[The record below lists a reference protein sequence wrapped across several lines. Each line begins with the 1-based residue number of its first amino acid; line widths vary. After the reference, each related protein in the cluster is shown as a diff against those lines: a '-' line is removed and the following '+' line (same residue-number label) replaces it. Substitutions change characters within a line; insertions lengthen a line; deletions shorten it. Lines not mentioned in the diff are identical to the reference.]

1 VINNFK
7 LGSDV
12 RVTEMSL
19 VLLGRNAVDHGRAV
33 FAGVAHVRTEVKH
46 VSDGG
51 KS

>member
-1 VINNFK
+1 MVNNFK
-7 LGSDV
+7 FCSDV
-12 RVTEMSL
+12 RVTKMSL
-19 VLLGRNAVDHGRAV
+19 VLLGGNAVDHGRAV